1 MVRKIIFLSLLGIIF
16 CPFFLVNGYSED
28 LPPLKQMIKKVPHM
42 SGRQAYTLFQQK
54 RLFIIDVHHYKKG
67 KKSKILDAITMPK
80 EKAYKL
86 NCRKFKGKLL
96 AFF

>member
-1 MVRKIIFLSLLGIIF
+1 MVKKIVFLLLLGITF
-16 CPFFLVNGYSED
+16 CQVFLVNGYSED
-28 LPPLKQMIKKVPHM
+28 LPPLKQMIKMVPHM

-54 RLFIIDVHHYKKG
+54 KLFIIDVHHYAKG
-67 KKSKILDAITMPK
+67 KKSQILDAITMPK